1 MPSYEISP
9 LALED
14 LLHIQEYIA
23 QDNHIAAE
31 QVIEQFFSA
40 LEHLVQWLRSGHT
53 RTDLS
58 PRNVLFWPV
67 GSYLIVYRQIEETA
81 DVQLV
86 AVLHA
91 ARDLPAIPMDR

>member
-9 LALED
+9 LALDD

-23 QDNHIAAE
+23 QDNPSAAE

-40 LEHLVQWLRSGHT
+40 FDHLAQWPRSGHI
-53 RTDLS
+53 RADLT

-67 GSYLIVYRQIEETA
+67 GSYLIVYRQNEESRE
-81 DVQLV
+81 VQIV

-91 ARDLPAIPMDR
+91 ARDLPAILTER

>member
-14 LLHIQEYIA
+14 LLHIQEYFA
-23 QDNHIAAE
+23 QDNPIAAE

-40 LEHLVQWLRSGHT
+40 FEHLAQWPRSGHT
-53 RTDLS
+53 QTDLT
-58 PRNVLFWPV
+58 PRNVLFWPA
-67 GSYLIVYRQIEETA
+67 GSYLIVYRQNEETTE
-81 DVQLV
+81 VQIA

-91 ARDLPAIPMDR
+91 ARDLSAILMDR

>member
-1 MPSYEISP
+1 MPSLELSP

-14 LLHIQEYIA
+14 LLQIQEYIA
-23 QDNHIAAE
+23 LDDPDAAE

-40 LEHLVQWLRSGHT
+40 FEHLAQWPRSGHI
-53 RTDLS
+53 RTDLT

-67 GSYLIVYRQIEETA
+67 GSYLIVYQRNEEKPEVQI
-81 DVQLV
+81 V

-91 ARDLPAIPMDR
+91 ARDLPAILTDR

>member
-1 MPSYEISP
+1 MASYEISP

-23 QDNHIAAE
+23 QDNPIAAE
-31 QVIEQFFSA
+31 QLIEQFFSA
-40 LEHLVQWLRSGHT
+40 FDHLAQWPHSGHT
-53 RTDLS
+53 RADLT

-67 GSYLIVYRQIEETA
+67 GSYLIVYRHNEEFAEVQI
-81 DVQLV
+81 V

-91 ARDLPAIPMDR
+91 ARDLPAILPDR

>member
-14 LLHIQEYIA
+14 LFHIQEHIA
-23 QDNHIAAE
+23 QDNPIAAE

-40 LEHLVQWLRSGHT
+40 FEHLAQWPRSGHT
-53 RTDLS
+53 RIDLT
-58 PRNVLFWPV
+58 PHNVLFWSV
-67 GSYLIVYRQIEETA
+67 GSYLIVYRQNERTA
-81 DVQLV
+81 EVQIV

-91 ARDLPAIPMDR
+91 ARDLPAILMDR